1 MMVVPIGGSESFRWL
16 LGCGPAVGPVG
27 WGVVCFTDGAAEAD
41 VWLAVGLGA
50 PVTVAAELADGV
62 ALPVD
67 PRPVLDVEVPPHAA
81 SSSSDPRPAAAAHPL
96 LRITFSF
103 IDGPFPARVRRER
116 QVIAPVTRRRRR
128 WRTA

>member
-1 MMVVPIGGSESFRWL
+1 MVVPTGGSDTPTLL

-27 WGVVCFTDGAAEAD
+27 CGVVCFTDGAAEAD
-41 VWLAVGLGA
+41 VWPAVGLA
-50 PVTVAAELADGV
+50 AVVAVAAEPVDGV

-103 IDGPFPARVRRER
+103 IDGPFPARIRRER